1 MTDKYNYFHFDS
13 SEFFLGPEKWI
24 LNPSSHM
31 FKYMKKIKIKLEI
44 TNNKET
50 NLKYNIEVWAWGECK
65 SFSLISSNNCDIL
78 ILLLVIKLGYKLIPS
93 SSELLIELLIDAL
106 FSLYSFI
113 KSRPTIQQNVQVYN
127 IYNEIHISPIII

>member
-50 NLKYNIEVWAWGECK
+50 NLKYNIELWECGECK
-65 SFSLISSNNCDIL
+65 
-78 ILLLVIKLGYKLIPS
+78 
-93 SSELLIELLIDAL
+93 
-106 FSLYSFI
+106 
-113 KSRPTIQQNVQVYN
+113 
-127 IYNEIHISPIII
+127 